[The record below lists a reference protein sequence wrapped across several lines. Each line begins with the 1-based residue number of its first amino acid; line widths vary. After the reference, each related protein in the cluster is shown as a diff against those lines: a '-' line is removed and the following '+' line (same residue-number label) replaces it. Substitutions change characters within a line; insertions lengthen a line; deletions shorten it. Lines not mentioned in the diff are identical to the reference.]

1 MDYKEINAQH
11 TDHVERRSALI
22 SERERFAVEYESI
35 RSRLETIDA
44 LIAAEDAV
52 ITTLAQHMPQDTMPK
67 VVEPYS
73 NMQFQDQ
80 ASSPHARTY

>member
-52 ITTLAQHMPQDTMPK
+52 ITTLAQHMPQEKMPK
-67 VVEPYS
+67 TVEEPHLS
-73 NMQFQDQ
+73 TQFTPL
-80 ASSPHARTY
+80 SSSHAGTY